1 MMKMFASNLLQAFL
15 VVATLSSRAT
25 AELAVVSYINGVL
38 STADTQAVELAVSTL
53 SSTPGTR
60 RALRTGDR
68 NLWTAK
74 CSRYCSGWPKDQCYI
89 VYSSCTVRR
98 SLHGLAAGTE
108 DEPEEDVTA
117 ASRPNVRALA
127 VSSPACDAK
136 IAATSSALMTAVSAD
151 GQPLIVNSTSFLC
164 FEDCTITN
172 FVLWNADCDVVT
184 RPSINDGAMICR
196 NDYGFNIQVLT
207 DDCVDSVS
215 FQLVKDSVVVFQ
227 RLENSGRYTLFGN
240 IGTNLNGPDAVG
252 LQNLAEG
259 SYTLTATPDNYAD
272 LAQSITFTLMDC

>member
-1 MMKMFASNLLQAFL
+1 MKMFASNLLQAFL
-15 VVATLSSRAT
+15 IVATLSSRAT

-38 STADTQAVELAVSTL
+38 STADTQAVEQAVSTL

-60 RALRTGDR
+60 RALRMGDR
-68 NLWTAK
+68 SLWTAK
-74 CSRYCSGWPKDQCYI
+74 CSRYCSGWPKNQCYI

-151 GQPLIVNSTSFLC
+151 GQPIIASSTSFLC

-196 NDYGFNIQVLT
+196 NDYGFNIQALT
-207 DDCVDSVS
+207 DDCVDSVR
-215 FQLVKDSVVVFQ
+215 FQLIKDSVVVFQ

-240 IGTNLNGPDAVG
+240 IGTDLNGPAAVG
-252 LQNLAEG
+252 LQNLAAG
-259 SYTLTATPDNYAD
+259 SYTVTATPDNYAD
-272 LAQSITFTLMDC
+272 LSQSITFTLMDC